1 MNPWIAQDLAR
12 YRAEDVRRGADSRR
26 LPSQNRQTRRIRKV
40 GAHSTFGA
48 RVRITLVQVRRSLT
62 AEPGPFTW
70 RSGAGTRSLSTTPRT
85 QWETGRGEI
94 DRPES

>member
-12 YRAEDVRRGADSRR
+12 YRAEDVRRDADSHR
-26 LPSQNRQTRRIRKV
+26 LASENRQTRRIRRV
-40 GAHSTFGA
+40 GALSTVGA
-48 RVRITLVQVRRSLT
+48 RLRITLIQVRRTLT
-62 AEPGPFTW
+62 AEPRPFTW

-85 QWETGRGEI
+85 QWETGRGKI